1 MATSRVVIVLEIKP
15 ATVAAIIE
23 RKTRTGL
30 EICFDA
36 ADVWDSYQLTI
47 FLPKSHVTGEQWQ
60 WHPRELKCFLEPSIP
75 KVLTSRPLWLFVD
88 ALDECGEESAVELVD
103 GFQSLMQTL
112 STIGLKYF
120 HVCFT
125 CRHYPILGLDGVFEV
140 CVENENRKDISTFVQ
155 GKLSSFRGRTLSTI
169 PDLITERAD
178 GLFLWAWLVAKQVLD
193 LERKGAGLK
202 KIEAVILSVPQEL
215 DALYRKLIQSMSPD
229 SLKLVQWVCFVV
241 RPLSLDE
248 LRWAMIVDADCPH
261 RSLYECQTAGDYLSD
276 DDWMKRRL
284 QTLSCGLAE
293 VTSDAQVIQFIHQS
307 VKEFFVEKGLS
318 VLDESAKPDFVVGIA
333 HYRLSRVCIHYL
345 AMEEIGRLAS
355 HEHHKPNH
363 LVYEFDEH
371 YRLRSEFPFLYYATT
386 SWVAHTKQSD
396 NRSIPQV
403 FVRLAR
409 SRLLDMCE

>member
-1 MATSRVVIVLEIKP
+1 
-15 ATVAAIIE
+15 
-23 RKTRTGL
+23 
-30 EICFDA
+30 
-36 ADVWDSYQLTI
+36 
-47 FLPKSHVTGEQWQ
+47 
-60 WHPRELKCFLEPSIP
+60 
-75 KVLTSRPLWLFVD
+75 
-88 ALDECGEESAVELVD
+88 
-103 GFQSLMQTL
+103 MQTL

-333 HYRLSRVCIHYL
+333 HYRLSRD
-345 AMEEIGRLAS
+345 AS
-355 HEHHKPNH
+355 E
-363 LVYEFDEH
+363 
-371 YRLRSEFPFLYYATT
+371 T
-386 SWVAHTKQSD
+386 
-396 NRSIPQV
+396 
-403 FVRLAR
+403 
-409 SRLLDMCE
+409 